1 MSALLNLIYFRFKR
15 YLPML
20 SIALVIG
27 LVLVVFYYAYNR
39 IYLPAKDKSVFK
51 DVGNADTN
59 GRAVTV
65 FMFHVDWC
73 PHCKKALP
81 EWDMFRDQYN
91 GKSLNGYQIDCKAVD
106 CTNTD
111 DPTVKGLVDKY
122 SLKQYPTIL
131 AVMPGSNGKE
141 NRIDYDAKVK
151 KEYLDKFVISL
162 TSESTA

>member
-1 MSALLNLIYFRFKR
+1 MSALLNLIYFRLKR

-20 SIALVIG
+20 SMVLVIG
-27 LVLVVFYYAYNR
+27 LGLVLFYYAYNR
-39 IYLPAKDKSVFK
+39 IYLPTKDKNVFK
-51 DVGNADTN
+51 DVGNSDTN
-59 GRAVTV
+59 GRAITV

-73 PHCKKALP
+73 PHCKKSLP
-81 EWDMFRDQYN
+81 EWGMFSDQYN
-91 GKSLNGYQIDCKAVD
+91 GKSLNGYQIDCKIVD

-122 SLKQYPTIL
+122 SLKQYPTII

-151 KEYLDKFVISL
+151 KEYLNKFVTSL